1 MTEFHIRLQ
10 QAMDMRKINQTEL
23 CEKTGIPKSA
33 MSQYIS
39 GAFKPKQKRT
49 YLLAQALDVD
59 EAWLMGYDVPA
70 EKPTEPTPEIT
81 DSLSSFN
88 PLEYRSASDVVRYLR
103 ESKNMSQAEFA
114 SVLHCTEKTIKKIE
128 EGHKLVSINLARK
141 ISNCFGLPMP
151 NTLFSATLYD
161 RYQKLNK
168 RDSAI
173 VDTLLE
179 PDEEE
184 YVTIQT
190 AARGG
195 DEPGEKKISKSEAE
209 KLLSATPQNDKYD

>member
-70 EKPTEPTPEIT
+70 EKPTSPTPEIT
-81 DSLSSFN
+81 DSQLKFA
-88 PLEYRSASDVVRYLR
+88 LFGDTEIDDDVLDDVKRLAKLHMELR
-103 ESKNMSQAEFA
+103 KQEKN
-114 SVLHCTEKTIKKIE
+114 
-128 EGHKLVSINLARK
+128 
-141 ISNCFGLPMP
+141 
-151 NTLFSATLYD
+151 
-161 RYQKLNK
+161 
-168 RDSAI
+168 
-173 VDTLLE
+173 
-179 PDEEE
+179 
-184 YVTIQT
+184 
-190 AARGG
+190 
-195 DEPGEKKISKSEAE
+195 EKK
-209 KLLSATPQNDKYD
+209 

>member
-1 MTEFHIRLQ
+1 M
-10 QAMDMRKINQTEL
+10 
-23 CEKTGIPKSA
+23 G
-33 MSQYIS
+33 
-39 GAFKPKQKRT
+39 
-49 YLLAQALDVD
+49 LDVPM
-59 EAWLMGYDVPA
+59 ER
-70 EKPTEPTPEIT
+70 IISNNNT
-81 DSLSSFN
+81 DLLLQGNYN
-88 PLEYRSASDVVRYLR
+88 PLEYRSSSDVVKYLR
-103 ESKNMSQAEFA
+103 ESKNMTRAEFA
-114 SVLHCTEKTIKKIE
+114 SVLHCTEKTIKNIE

-168 RDSAI
+168 RDISI
-173 VDTLLE
+173 VDTLLD

>member
-1 MTEFHIRLQ
+1 KHIMADNIAYYMSVKGVDRNQLCDDLNFKYSTVSEWL
-10 QAMDMRKINQTEL
+10 AAKKYPRIDKIEIMAEYFGITKSDLIEERNQ
-23 CEKTGIPKSA
+23 PN
-33 MSQYIS
+33 
-39 GAFKPKQKRT
+39 
-49 YLLAQALDVD
+49 
-59 EAWLMGYDVPA
+59 
-70 EKPTEPTPEIT
+70 EPTPEIT

-88 PLEYRSASDVVRYLR
+88 PLEYRSSSDVVRYLR

-114 SVLHCTEKTIKKIE
+114 SVLHCTEKTIKNIE

-161 RYQKLNK
+161 RYQKLSK
-168 RDSAI
+168 RDISI
-173 VDTLLE
+173 VDTLLN
-179 PDEEE
+179 PEEE